1 MWVILFEDEQVTNLD
16 PITISRPAFT
26 ISCGSYRLIDLVA
39 DLGLKVAWLVRP
51 YLRASLEHDLAAL
64 VSAERPQGPAIV
76 INAGPRSLAA
86 GSANHSPDG
95 H

>member
-39 DLGLKVAWLVRP
+39 DLGIPSCLVG
-51 YLRASLEHDLAAL
+51 ASL
-64 VSAERPQGPAIV
+64 PAGKSG
-76 INAGPRSLAA
+76 A
-86 GSANHSPDG
+86 
-95 H
+95 